1 MEAIANTLG
10 EWIAA
15 LEYGDIP
22 TDVQSEAKRC
32 LIDVVGVALAGTRHD
47 VGRKSREHIKRE
59 YAEGACTLFGD
70 RSRVSSSA
78 AAFANA
84 VAAHAYDFDDTCYA
98 GITHGSA
105 VVFPAVLAAAEAEC
119 VTGERLLTAFIAGV
133 ETEYALGASV
143 GDHLFFKGWH
153 PTTVLGSIGATA
165 GVAKI
170 LGLDADKT
178 AQALGVAASQA
189 GSLQTG
195 KGTPVK
201 PFLAGRAA
209 ESGVHFAR
217 MAGMGLP
224 APLDAFEKERGFF
237 DIVNDGK
244 RDLSALANLGS
255 VYRLVDPG
263 IAFKLYPVCSA
274 AQAAVEETARILA
287 RENIDGDAVNEVLC
301 EVTHLVHVSLDH
313 DRPRTPV
320 EAQFSMPFAVGCMLV
335 FGDLGL
341 AQLDEETLADPRLRA
356 VMPRIGMR
364 ISRQLAEDPETPRKC
379 PEGAFITVRTVDGR
393 EIRRFNGAATG
404 LPANPMPDIDLDRK
418 FRDCA
423 LFAGEDTERAGV
435 LLGRLRTVEGLAAA
449 TDLLAS

>member
-1 MEAIANTLG
+1 METISKSFG
-10 EWIAA
+10 EWIAG

-22 TDVQSEAKRC
+22 GAALSEGKRC
-32 LIDVVGVALAGTRHD
+32 LVDVVGVALAGTRHD
-47 VGRKSREHIKRE
+47 VGCKVREHVKRE
-59 YAEGACTLFGD
+59 YAEGPCTLLGNC
-70 RSRVSSSA
+70 SRVSPSA

-98 GITHGSA
+98 GIAHGSA
-105 VVFPAVLAAAEAEC
+105 VVLPAVLAAAEAEG
-119 VTGERLLTAFIAGV
+119 VSGERLLTAFVAGV
-133 ETEYALGASV
+133 EIVYALGATV

-201 PFLAGRAA
+201 PFLVGRAA
-209 ESGVHFAR
+209 ENGVHFSR
-217 MAGMGLP
+217 MAELGLV
-224 APLDAFEKERGFF
+224 APLDAFEKKRGFF

-244 RDLSALANLGS
+244 RDLSALTSLGS
-255 VYRLVDPG
+255 IYRLVDPG
-263 IAFKLYPVCSA
+263 VAFKLYPVCSA
-274 AQAAVEETARILA
+274 AQAAAEETARILA
-287 RENIDGDAVNEVLC
+287 RENIDGDDVSEVLC
-301 EVTHLVHVSLDH
+301 EVTPLVHMSLDH
-313 DRPRTPV
+313 DHPRTPV

-341 AQLDEETLADPRLRA
+341 AQLNEETLTKPHLRA
-356 VMPRIGMR
+356 VMSKVGMR
-364 ISRQLAEDPETPRKC
+364 ISRQLADDPETSNKC
-379 PEGAFITVRTVDGR
+379 PEGAFVTVRTVDGR
-393 EIRRFNGAATG
+393 EINRFNGTATG

-418 FRDCA
+418 FRDCIA
-423 LFAGEDTERAGV
+423 FAGEDADRAGV
-435 LLGRLRTVEGLAAA
+435 LLRRLRTVESLAAA
-449 TDLLAS
+449 NLLAK